1 MARRENNLSEC
12 VDMLYEIT
20 GHFWQIGVIISLLL
34 WALTTFF
41 LFWGYGLHTQ
51 EQTTVIT
58 SIFEKFSII
67 FYMPFLLTLFFAVVF
82 SLKSYQTF
90 KAQNSY

>member
-41 LFWGYGLHTQ
+41 LFWGMDYTL
-51 EQTTVIT
+51 
-58 SIFEKFSII
+58 KNK
-67 FYMPFLLTLFFAVVF
+67 LLL
-82 SLKSYQTF
+82 
-90 KAQNSY
+90 

>member
-1 MARRENNLSEC
+1 ANWCN
-12 VDMLYEIT
+12 YFIT
-20 GHFWQIGVIISLLL
+20 FMGAHYI
-34 WALTTFF
+34 F
-41 LFWGYGLHTQ
+41 LILGYGLHTQ